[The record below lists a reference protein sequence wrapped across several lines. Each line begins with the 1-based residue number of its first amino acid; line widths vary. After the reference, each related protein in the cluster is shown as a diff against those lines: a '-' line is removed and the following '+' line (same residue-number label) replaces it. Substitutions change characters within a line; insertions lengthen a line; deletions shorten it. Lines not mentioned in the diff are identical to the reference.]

1 MKCSNALAV
10 ITNINIF
17 LKVLGHNSISFLLL
31 FKYLNIFKHFK
42 LNTPFLNKIKLKS
55 IKDYPSLCYSV
66 GLSDISR
73 IILVCVILL
82 GYQTFQGLKKKKTT
96 TKLPFDVE
104 LDQFFLK

>member
-10 ITNINIF
+10 KTNINIF

-55 IKDYPSLCYSV
+55 KLKFKITQTNAFLK
-66 GLSDISR
+66 GKKNGIF
-73 IILVCVILL
+73 ILL
-82 GYQTFQGLKKKKTT
+82 QLFKKT
-96 TKLPFDVE
+96 
-104 LDQFFLK
+104 